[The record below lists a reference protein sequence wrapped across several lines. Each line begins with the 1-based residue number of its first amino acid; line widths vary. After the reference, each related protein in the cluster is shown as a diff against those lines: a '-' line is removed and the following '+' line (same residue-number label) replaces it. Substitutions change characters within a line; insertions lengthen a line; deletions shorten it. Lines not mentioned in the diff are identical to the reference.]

1 MSNTTRQALDTT
13 HRCAPP
19 LRHGL
24 LVVAGCGLGYRYRHD
39 EAAVARVGGEDA
51 VVAQQMAS
59 RARHQRRQA
68 REEVERFDEIAGSD
82 FEPPKAG
89 PKGGGQDARSS
100 RNSVVPS

>member
-1 MSNTTRQALDTT
+1 M
-13 HRCAPP
+13 
-19 LRHGL
+19 
-24 LVVAGCGLGYRYRHD
+24 AGVR
-39 EAAVARVGGEDA
+39 GEDS
-51 VVAQQMAS
+51 VIPNEMTS

-68 REEVERFDEIAGSD
+68 REEVERLDEIAGSD